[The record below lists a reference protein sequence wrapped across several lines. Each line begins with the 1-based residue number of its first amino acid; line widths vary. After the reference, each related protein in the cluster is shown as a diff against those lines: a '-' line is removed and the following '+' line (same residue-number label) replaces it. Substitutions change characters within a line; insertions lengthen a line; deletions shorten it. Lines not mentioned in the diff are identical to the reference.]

1 MVRIIHSNLQI
12 STNLVTSQLQQE
24 YSVHSASSGGVNC
37 VCQFLLNTK
46 ELRQSTNDLLYSFC
60 DLVQLN

>member
-1 MVRIIHSNLQI
+1 MVRINYSNLQI
-12 STNLVTSQLQQE
+12 STCLVTSQLQQE
-24 YSVHSASSGGVNC
+24 YSVHSASSGGVNGM
-37 VCQFLLNTK
+37 CQFLLNTK